1 MDTGM
6 LYTKDPV
13 LLAEEREH
21 FLLNEFHPVE
31 DTGFERTCHADRYV
45 FLFTDVDDVSAVTD
59 GGMDLFAVIGCVP

>member
-45 FLFTDVDDVSAVTD
+45 FLFIDNYIAAFNKIPRQLSRH
-59 GGMDLFAVIGCVP
+59 LRLLR